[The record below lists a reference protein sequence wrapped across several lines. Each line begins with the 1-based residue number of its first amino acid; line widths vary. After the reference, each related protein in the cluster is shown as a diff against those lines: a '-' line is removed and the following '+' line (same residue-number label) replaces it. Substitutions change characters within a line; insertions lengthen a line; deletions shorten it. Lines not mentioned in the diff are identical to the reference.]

1 MTDFRTELG
10 NNIFHSKYAANRYET
25 WDDRAH
31 TVVNAVCGDNQGTE
45 KPLLSKSDCDEL
57 AYYLTEFK
65 WMPGGRY
72 LWYAG
77 RTARFYNNC
86 FLLKAEEDSREE
98 WADLWR
104 RAGSCLMTGGGIGID
119 VSAFRPKGRTLSKT
133 GGVSSGPIPFL
144 KAVNEIGRNVMQGGS
159 RRSAMYGSLNW
170 AHEDAPEFLT
180 LKNWSDEIKSM
191 KERDFNA
198 YAPMDMTN
206 ISLNYDDAWLGDMD
220 NDIFMTNVRQAM
232 TTGEPGF
239 SFNFGDKQNETLRN
253 ACCEVVS
260 EDDSDVCNLSSI
272 NLANIEDLD
281 ELKDVTNLVTKFLM
295 CGLRRAELPYEK
307 VYSVRRRN
315 SRLGLGLMGMHEWL
329 LKRGHKYEVNDDLKE
344 WLSAWKSVSDKT
356 SKDVANDWYMVRPK
370 GVRAIAPT
378 GTISILAGTTSG
390 IEPVYSV
397 AFKRRYLTEGTK
409 WKHEFV
415 VDGCAQTLIED
426 GVKPAKI
433 ESAVDLAADPER
445 RIKFQYD
452 VQKYVDQAISS
463 TINLPAWGT
472 EFNNEDLIPKYAEWI
487 KKYGKGLRGLT
498 VYPDGSRGG
507 QPITAVPYEEA
518 INKRGTIYEDHTE
531 DQCLS
536 GVCGI

>member
-1 MTDFRTELG
+1 
-10 NNIFHSKYAANRYET
+10 
-25 WDDRAH
+25 
-31 TVVNAVCGDNQGTE
+31 
-45 KPLLSKSDCDEL
+45 
-57 AYYLTEFK
+57 
-65 WMPGGRY
+65 
-72 LWYAG
+72 
-77 RTARFYNNC
+77 
-86 FLLKAEEDSREE
+86 
-98 WADLWR
+98 
-104 RAGSCLMTGGGIGID
+104 MTGGGIGID